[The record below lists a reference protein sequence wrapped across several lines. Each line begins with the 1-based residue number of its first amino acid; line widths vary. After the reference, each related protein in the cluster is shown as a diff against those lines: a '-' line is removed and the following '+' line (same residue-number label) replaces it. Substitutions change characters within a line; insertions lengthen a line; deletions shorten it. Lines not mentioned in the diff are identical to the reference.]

1 MSSATSSWAT
11 RRPWVDTLSR
21 CAVGVFGGD
30 LLAVVL
36 TGMGSDGLTGA
47 GAVIAAG
54 AGSESRMRFRAWCGA
69 GRGRWLRLDWPI
81 RCRLWTRSAALSRL
95 RSDTRRATLCRHG
108 VRAHLAAQSARWP
121 ARRGGYPTGR
131 VALSP
136 GAPRTEQRRS
146 SMWVISSGRSEAV
159 NRRPRSKPW
168 AVEHL
173 MSRSRSRV
181 ASSSTPSATTS
192 KCSTRASSMV

>member
-54 AGSESRMRFRAWCGA
+54 AGSESRMRLRAWGRPGAVAKAGLAHQLPPLDKIGGPVVAEVRHSTRDCVPAAWGARPFGGSVCQVA
-69 GRGRWLRLDWPI
+69 GRPRWLSHR
-81 RCRLWTRSAALSRL
+81 TSR
-95 RSDTRRATLCRHG
+95 AE
-108 VRAHLAAQSARWP
+108 P
-121 ARRGGYPTGR
+121 
-131 VALSP
+131 
-136 GAPRTEQRRS
+136 
-146 SMWVISSGRSEAV
+146 
-159 NRRPRSKPW
+159 RRP
-168 AVEHL
+168 ED
-173 MSRSRSRV
+173 
-181 ASSSTPSATTS
+181 
-192 KCSTRASSMV
+192 